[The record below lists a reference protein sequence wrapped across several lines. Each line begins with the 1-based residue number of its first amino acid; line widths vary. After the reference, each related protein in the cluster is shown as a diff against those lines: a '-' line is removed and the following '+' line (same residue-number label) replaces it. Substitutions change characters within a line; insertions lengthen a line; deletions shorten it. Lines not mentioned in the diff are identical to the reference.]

1 MATQPHP
8 IYGDVNFGDMFNRGF
23 NFLSDNIIDPVAEA
37 IRQSNARR
45 QGIFTGTANAGG
57 MPPQQQ
63 PVLSQPTV
71 NPHPQVQAPTF
82 VDIATPMPRPAN
94 LGMLSNPAPANTQPR
109 EVNIATPT
117 PRPSLEERQ
126 AAAGILSNPANRR
139 DNAILA
145 TPKRPDRPDL
155 TIGLNDRLMSIG
167 GRGLR
172 DLNKGSAAALGGMF
186 EQNDLVNEVNR
197 SAALQDYE
205 LQMAQMKADE
215 EADLARKK
223 QEDLR
228 KYREEYLEV
237 QRGKKTKTSTLS
249 AKDQQKNEERVQ
261 QIDATLFDMARAKEA
276 LMQGGVTGFF
286 DGFLMKPIDTLTG
299 SKDEVTRMLLSKLR
313 VDDALLRIAQTKGA
327 ISNKEMDLFLSPAPD
342 DMKQENVWIAWIEQ
356 REEALRNV
364 RRRLASGDT
373 VSEPATEAQV
383 DKFASVPANAKA
395 GPQQSDIALN
405 PDDQAILDKY

>member
-57 MPPQQQ
+57 MPPQQK

-71 NPHPQVQAPTF
+71 NPHPNKHLFCRISLAHQDQSLPVPYGHGTCEQFNAP
-82 VDIATPMPRPAN
+82 
-94 LGMLSNPAPANTQPR
+94 PR

-237 QRGKKTKTSTLS
+237 QRGKKTKTGTSKTS
-249 AKDQQKNEERVQ
+249 KQDADTERAV
-261 QIDATLFDMARAKEA
+261 
-276 LMQGGVTGFF
+276 
-286 DGFLMKPIDTLTG
+286 
-299 SKDEVTRMLLSKLR
+299 
-313 VDDALLRIAQTKGA
+313 
-327 ISNKEMDLFLSPAPD
+327 
-342 DMKQENVWIAWIEQ
+342 
-356 REEALRNV
+356 
-364 RRRLASGDT
+364 
-373 VSEPATEAQV
+373 
-383 DKFASVPANAKA
+383 ANY
-395 GPQQSDIALN
+395 
-405 PDDQAILDKY
+405 DQAITKMDMALAD

>member
-126 AAAGILSNPANRR
+126 AAAGILSDPANRR
-139 DNAILA
+139 DNTLLA
-145 TPKRPDRPDL
+145 TPKRPERPDL

-215 EADLARKK
+215 EAALARKK
-223 QEDLR
+223 GRPTQIQRRIPQDQSARESQNRNKQDLKQDADTER
-228 KYREEYLEV
+228 AVANYD
-237 QRGKKTKTSTLS
+237 QAITKMDMALADLKSGMQLTGLFDGTIGALI
-249 AKDQQKNEERVQ
+249 DRVQ
-261 QIDATLFDMARAKEA
+261 GNPEATSRLLLQELKVDSALIQI
-276 LMQGGVTGFF
+276 
-286 DGFLMKPIDTLTG
+286 
-299 SKDEVTRMLLSKLR
+299 S
-313 VDDALLRIAQTKGA
+313 QTKGT
-327 ISNKEMDLFLSPAPD
+327 ISNQEMQLFLSPTPTLNW
-342 DMKQENVWIAWIEQ
+342 MTN
-356 REEALRNV
+356 
-364 RRRLASGDT
+364 RLG
-373 VSEPATEAQV
+373 
-383 DKFASVPANAKA
+383 
-395 GPQQSDIALN
+395 
-405 PDDQAILDKY
+405 